1 MNTTVSVIIP
11 TRGRP
16 SQLILAV
23 RSVLAQSLE
32 PAESLEVIVVVD
44 GPDEATEAAL
54 ADITDPRV
62 RTIRLSRQRGHASA
76 RNTGIEAA
84 RGLWCAFLDDDD
96 AWFPD
101 KVTAQLRTARQA
113 HTEGIAHPVV
123 GCVVR
128 ARSEGAV
135 MLWPVRTPNEFE
147 PIADYLYARSGWSS
161 VLTGHTLMQ
170 TSMILLPAQLAR
182 HVRFRGGMRRHAD
195 PDWLLRLQAESGV
208 RFLFPETDQPL
219 AEWNLT
225 GTGRISSSGDYR
237 YSIVWARR
245 HARQLGPR
253 AIAGFLTGPAAH
265 VACQIPSKVARRRAF
280 AALLREAIDSGDA
293 TVWDLAAL
301 AVKYLGLQ
309 SRRRGHAPRRAPE
322 AAP

>member
-1 MNTTVSVIIP
+1 MNTTVSAIIP

-32 PAESLEVIVVVD
+32 PAESLEVIVVLD

-54 ADITDPRV
+54 AAITDPRV
-62 RTIRLSRQRGHASA
+62 RTIRLSTQRGHATA

-84 RGLWCAFLDDDD
+84 RGQWCAFLDDDD

-101 KVTAQLRTARQA
+101 KITSQLRVARQA

-123 GCVVR
+123 GCIVR
-128 ARSEGAV
+128 ARTDGAV
-135 MLWPVRTPNEFE
+135 MHWPVRTPNQNE
-147 PIADYLYARSGWSS
+147 PIADYLYARRGWRS
-161 VLTGHTLMQ
+161 VLSGHTLMQ
-170 TSMILLPAQLAR
+170 TSMILLPTQLAR

-195 PDWLLRLQAESGV
+195 PDWLLRLQAVSGV
-208 RFLFPETDQPL
+208 RFLFPETDRPL

-225 GTGRISSSGDYR
+225 GAGRISSSGDYR

-253 AIAGFLTGPAAH
+253 ATAGFLTGPAAH
-265 VACQIPSKVARRRAF
+265 VASQMPGRVARQRAF
-280 AALLREAIDSGDA
+280 AALLGEAFDTGDA
-293 TVWDLAAL
+293 TIWDLAAL
-301 AVKYLGLQ
+301 AVKSLGLQ
-309 SRRRGHAPRRAPE
+309 SRRRGHATRREPE